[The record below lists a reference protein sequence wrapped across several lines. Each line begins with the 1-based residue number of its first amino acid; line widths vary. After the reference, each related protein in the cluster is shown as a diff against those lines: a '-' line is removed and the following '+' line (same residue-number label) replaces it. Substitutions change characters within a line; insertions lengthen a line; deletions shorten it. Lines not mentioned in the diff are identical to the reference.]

1 MLPPSP
7 SLDTS
12 MTRRFLFSLLALLG
26 EASTRRAPLTSAAF
40 VPSQKHV
47 GVAPSSLPKHTS
59 YHSPQPINSSRKSPW
74 SYLSLQNEDDV
85 TITASTGNS
94 EVEEDIK
101 LPNTFFQRERPKDI
115 NSDTFGQL
123 LPIAKAVDEATGGWG
138 LSYAGGC
145 LVVSCDLHPVT
156 PRTTVGQAFLAT
168 NFCYAAGGL
177 AITACSRLF
186 PPFFTTFNRS
196 ALITGGVYMI
206 QAGID
211 AVPVE
216 ALLTAGGSVICLS
229 LCWVWEFGYPYI
241 FWHSLWHILSAL
253 TGYLIGQEHIST
265 LV

>member
-1 MLPPSP
+1 
-7 SLDTS
+7 

-26 EASTRRAPLTSAAF
+26 EASTRRAPLT
-40 VPSQKHV
+40 
-47 GVAPSSLPKHTS
+47 
-59 YHSPQPINSSRKSPW
+59 SRKSPW

-138 LSYAGGC
+138 LSYA
-145 LVVSCDLHPVT
+145 DLHPVT

-177 AITACSRLF
+177 ALGVQGEWFLGALTELAGIVSFWYHYSQLEFGKDRSEVRLALLIDYFTAG
-186 PPFFTTFNRS
+186 S

>member
-74 SYLSLQNEDDV
+74 SYLSLQKEDDV

-123 LPIAKAVDEATGGWG
+123 LPIGKAVDEATGGWG

-145 LVVSCDLHPVT
+145 LVVSC
-156 PRTTVGQAFLAT
+156 
-168 NFCYAAGGL
+168 
-177 AITACSRLF
+177 
-186 PPFFTTFNRS
+186 
-196 ALITGGVYMI
+196 GVW
-206 QAGID
+206 
-211 AVPVE
+211 
-216 ALLTAGGSVICLS
+216 LK
-229 LCWVWEFGYPYI
+229 
-241 FWHSLWHILSAL
+241 
-253 TGYLIGQEHIST
+253 
-265 LV
+265 